1 MHAISGLR
9 KCLFSF
15 RIAYAQYRYAPKR
28 DTNEE
33 ELMDDKEIL
42 HRITELVNEEH
53 ELMSLAEGEGLD
65 DEQRTRVKELEVHL
79 DQCWD
84 LLRQRRAR
92 RQAGLNPQGRYYFG
106 GSVGAPVLHIL
117 GDSLGLNHDHVGS
130 GVEETPGV
138 PNSPFP
144 VAGALSGEFLGAG
157 SPSGPE
163 LDTHLWLGFETRL
176 LYF

>member
-15 RIAYAQYRYAPKR
+15 RIAYAQYRYAPKW

-92 RQAGLNPQGRYYFG
+92 RQAGLNPDEAKVRDEVIVEHYQQESVKSTRRSRCAGDDYCCTASFSNLCRSLHAPT
-106 GSVGAPVLHIL
+106 GSWCPKCLSAGIRA
-117 GDSLGLNHDHVGS
+117 GQS
-130 GVEETPGV
+130 GYD
-138 PNSPFP
+138 
-144 VAGALSGEFLGAG
+144 LQR
-157 SPSGPE
+157 
-163 LDTHLWLGFETRL
+163 D
-176 LYF
+176 